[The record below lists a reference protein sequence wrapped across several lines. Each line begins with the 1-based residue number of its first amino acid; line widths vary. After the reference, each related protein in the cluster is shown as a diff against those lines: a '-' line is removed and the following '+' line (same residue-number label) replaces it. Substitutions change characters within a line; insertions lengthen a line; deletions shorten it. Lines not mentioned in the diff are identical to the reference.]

1 MSNIFILGSGMI
13 GSAIAFDLSSRHNVT
28 IADINP
34 EALNRVKS
42 KAADIE
48 TLEFDVSDKTRL
60 QNTVTDFDLV
70 VCAVPGFLGFE
81 SLKTII
87 ESGID
92 VIDISFSSENV
103 LSLNSSAK
111 SNNVTAIV
119 DCGVAP
125 GLDNLLL
132 GYYDQKLKL
141 TDFECLVGGLPKVKK
156 WPFCYKA
163 PFSPVDVI
171 EEYIRP
177 ARYMVN
183 GTMVT
188 KEPLSDCEFVEF
200 EQVGTLESFNTDG
213 LRSILTTMSHIPN
226 LKEKT
231 LRYPGHV
238 EYIQVLKKSGF
249 FDEEPLSL
257 NGQKISPLQFS
268 AKVLTDEWKLDEHE
282 EEFTIMRVTLKG
294 KNGRDQTENIV
305 YELYD
310 EYCRKT
316 NVSSMA
322 RTTGYTAAAA
332 ANMILDGRFTSKGV
346 FPPELIGPRQEC
358 FDYIIGYLEERNVN
372 FSKTVTND

>member
-1 MSNIFILGSGMI
+1 MSNIIILGSGMI
-13 GSAIAFDLSSRHNVT
+13 GSAIAYDLSAHHNIT

-34 EALNRVKS
+34 EALNRAKS
-42 KAADIE
+42 KATNIE
-48 TLEFDVSDKTRL
+48 ILELDVSDKSRL
-60 QNTVTDFDLV
+60 QNTVADFDLV
-70 VCAVPGFLGFE
+70 VCAVPGFMGFE
-81 SLKTII
+81 SLKTVI
-87 ESGID
+87 ESGTD
-92 VIDISFSSENV
+92 VVDISFSSENV
-103 LSLNSSAK
+103 LNLNTTAK

-132 GYYDQKLKL
+132 GHFDQKLNI

-163 PFSPVDVI
+163 PFSPIDVI

-183 GTMVT
+183 GVMVT
-188 KEPLSDCEFVEF
+188 KEPLSECELVDF
-200 EQVGTLESFNTDG
+200 EHAGTLESFNTDG

-249 FDEEPLSL
+249 FDDEQLSV
-257 NGQKISPLQFS
+257 NGKKVSPLQFS
-268 AKVLTDEWKLDEHE
+268 AKVLTNEWKFGEHE
-282 EEFTIMRVTLKG
+282 EEFTIMRVTLRG
-294 KNGRDQTENIV
+294 KNGKNKTENIIH
-305 YELYD
+305 ELYD
-310 EYCRKT
+310 EYCRET
-316 NVSSMA
+316 HISSMA

-332 ANMILDGRFTSKGV
+332 ANMILDGRFTEKGV
-346 FPPELIGPRQEC
+346 FPPELIGPQQEC
-358 FDYIIGYLEERNVN
+358 FDYIMDYLKQRNVH
-372 FSKTVTND
+372 FTKTVTTE